1 MVYNDLNTWTAV
13 VSGGQTPYTYEW
25 EFMPQC
31 PGGGAAPQCDAW
43 NYGGNAGTFTYRST
57 DGYDFTIKLTVTDAA
72 GTPKTTTKYVTVSG
86 GGAGPRVEQS
96 AAYPVSDLASALP
109 TTYALEAAYPNPFNP
124 TTEIRFA
131 LPESVPVSL
140 VIYDALGREV
150 TRLVDGTLAAG
161 YHRVQWEASSMPS
174 GLYLYRLTAG
184 TYTETRRMI
193 LMK

>member
-1 MVYNDLNTWTAV
+1 MRA
-13 VSGGQTPYTYEW
+13 
-25 EFMPQC
+25 
-31 PGGGAAPQCDAW
+31 
-43 NYGGNAGTFTYRST
+43 
-57 DGYDFTIKLTVTDAA
+57 
-72 GTPKTTTKYVTVSG
+72 
-86 GGAGPRVEQS
+86 AGPRVEQS

-124 TTEIRFA
+124 STEIRFA
-131 LPESVPVSL
+131 LPERAPVSL
-140 VIYDALGREV
+140 VVYDALGREV
-150 TRLVDGTLAAG
+150 ARLVDGTLAAG